1 MFGNVRRVLMLS
13 SLLFVAVG
21 CQNDKDLTAGQ
32 IQSAKM
38 DEAGRSVR
46 RHLVA
51 MADNALLHNMAVA
64 DTDFVPHT
72 TELSGTGAARLDRLA
87 PMLATYGGMLRYET
101 YLADEVLVEQRL
113 AHVREYLGLV
123 GCDLD
128 RVKIAAVMS
137 GGRTTS
143 AREGLSLL
151 YDERTPVGTNREQ
164 TNAFRGPRGETGGSS
179 GQ

>member
-21 CQNDKDLTAGQ
+21 CQNDKDRTDGQ
-32 IQSAKM
+32 I
-38 DEAGRSVR
+38 EAATVGEDGRSVR
-46 RHLVA
+46 RNLVA
-51 MADNALLHNMAVA
+51 MADNALLKYMAVA

-137 GGRTTS
+137 GGRTMS

-164 TNAFRGPRGETGGSS
+164 TNAFRRPRGETGGSS